1 MLGSRDATRKAVN
14 WQTFAGPPS
23 LHPTHYVPLTILNF
37 KDRNGWSVRVDAAG
51 IFLTWP
57 EKPVEQTYNIYVR
70 GPPYTLPHVVMPLNC
85 PL

>member
-23 LHPTHYVPLTILNF
+23 LPPTHYVPLTILNF
-37 KDRNGWSVRVDAAG
+37 KKGHRNGWSVRVDAAG

-57 EKPVEQTYNIYVR
+57 EKPVEQTYSEHNIYVR
-70 GPPYTLPHVVMPLNC
+70 GPPILSLML
-85 PL
+85 